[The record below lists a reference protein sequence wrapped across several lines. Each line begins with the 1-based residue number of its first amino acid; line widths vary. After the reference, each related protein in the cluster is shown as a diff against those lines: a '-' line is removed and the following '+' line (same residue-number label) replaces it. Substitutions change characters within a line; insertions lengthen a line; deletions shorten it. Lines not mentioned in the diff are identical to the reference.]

1 MNILDFFFGDFSYI
15 FLTILL
21 ILILILLAKFIGT
34 YPTPLP
40 RSENPATEKKEV
52 IILGFI
58 MLIYLSLYIY
68 VFSPY
73 LISMLGDS
81 YIIGIIFGTFINF
94 LIPFIYVVYKNKWV
108 SKDLGLTNKIQSW
121 SVVIISISSY
131 VLLGIYSFFRSEPIE
146 LYWYSLLLLLYSNA
160 FLEEFLFRGI
170 VQSKLERSIGQKRAI
185 IYQAVLFM
193 SIHIPSNLMR
203 FTIDGDLIR
212 FLWNFGFQLMH
223 GAIYGLVFLKTR
235 SLWPAVIC
243 HYLTNWAGAT
253 ILLFLS

>member
-1 MNILDFFFGDFSYI
+1 MDILDFFLGEFSNI

-21 ILILILLAKFIGT
+21 ILILILLTKFIGT

-52 IILGFI
+52 IILWFI

-68 VFSPY
+68 VLSPY
-73 LISMLGDS
+73 FISMVGDS
-81 YIIGIIFGTFINF
+81 YIIGVIFGTFINF
-94 LIPFIYVVYKNKWV
+94 LIPLVYVVYKNKWN
-108 SKDLGLTNKIQSW
+108 SRDLGLTSKIRSW

-131 VLLGIYSFFRSEPIE
+131 LLLGIYRFFRSEPTE
-146 LYWYSLLLLLYSNA
+146 LYWYSLLLLFYSNA
-160 FLEEFLFRGI
+160 FLEEFLFRAI
-170 VQSKLERSIGQKRAI
+170 VQSKLERSIGQKRALL
-185 IYQAVLFM
+185 YQGVLFM
-193 SIHIPSNLMR
+193 LIHIPANLIR
-203 FTIDGDLIR
+203 FTIEGNFVR
-212 FLWNFGFQLMH
+212 FFWSFGFQLIH

-235 SLWPAVIC
+235 SIWPAVIC